1 MKDLKK
7 ETKQKKIKKKRQD
20 KQINRQ
26 KGGQTAKKKVRIR
39 ANHKFYNIESRL

>member
-7 ETKQKKIKKKRQD
+7 ETQQKNIQKRQD

-26 KGGQTAKKKVRIR
+26 KGGQTTKQKVRIR
-39 ANHKFYNIESRL
+39 ANQ